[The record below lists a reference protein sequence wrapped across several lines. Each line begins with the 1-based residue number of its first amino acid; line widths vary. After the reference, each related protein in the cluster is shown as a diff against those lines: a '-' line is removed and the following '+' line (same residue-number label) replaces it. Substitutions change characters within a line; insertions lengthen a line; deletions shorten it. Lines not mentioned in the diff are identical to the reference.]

1 MCKDKQLRLLVVHNK
16 IEDPSK
22 VLDQIWDV
30 KWRWLLHTVY
40 TSTLRNIWLHIK
52 NYTEISM
59 NNQAIICQE
68 AYFSKIEYTFFINLK
83 QYVYAMSFYTIL
95 LGFYYDTS

>member
-1 MCKDKQLRLLVVHNK
+1 M
-16 IEDPSK
+16 
-22 VLDQIWDV
+22 
-30 KWRWLLHTVY
+30 
-40 TSTLRNIWLHIK
+40 
-52 NYTEISM
+52 SM

-83 QYVYAMSFYTIL
+83 QYVSAMSFYTIL